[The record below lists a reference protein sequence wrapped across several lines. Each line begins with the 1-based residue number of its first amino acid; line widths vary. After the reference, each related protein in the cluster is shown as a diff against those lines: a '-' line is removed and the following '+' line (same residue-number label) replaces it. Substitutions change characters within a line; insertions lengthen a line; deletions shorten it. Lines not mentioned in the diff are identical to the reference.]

1 MFTDS
6 HNLVEP
12 NRKKAERAYA
22 KAVEFYQQSDDKK
35 AKDLAEQALR
45 QDATFI
51 KPYLL
56 LGQLSENEQKLEQAI
71 SLYLKGLADND
82 PKNAWGFFKVGMLE
96 FQQGNYS
103 EARTHL
109 QFFLNFENSLKKH
122 IKSANSLLENCLFA
136 LDALQNPVPFQ
147 PENMGKE
154 INSKWEEYLPSISA
168 NGSYFV
174 FTREVLIKKYCVRR
188 FLCQYF

>member
-1 MFTDS
+1 MKIP
-6 HNLVEP
+6 LVICLLIP
-12 NRKKAERAYA
+12 TILLSQNRKKAERAYA
-22 KAVEFYQQSDDKK
+22 KAVEFYQQSADKK

-56 LGQLSENEQKLEQAI
+56 LGQLSENEQRLEQAI

-103 EARTHL
+103 EAQTHL
-109 QFFLNFENSLKKH
+109 QYFLSFDKQSEKH
-122 IKSANSLLENCLFA
+122 IKSANNLLAKCLFA

-147 PENMGKE
+147 PENMGEK
-154 INSKWEEYLPSISA
+154 IN
-168 NGSYFV
+168 
-174 FTREVLIKKYCVRR
+174 T
-188 FLCQYF
+188 